1 MRDLT
6 IFEGAGIGAI
16 VILLALMASRR
27 GVKGEDLAL
36 YLGSGCLF
44 EIVPTMVWGFI
55 ITVIH
60 YEIFTLPIITT
71 DPSIGFQNYVFILEL
86 VVNGIFSILSMITAA
101 FVLGKSAGV
110 GFISSVALGYY
121 TYWLAMM

>member
-6 IFEGAGIGAI
+6 ISEGLGLGSL
-16 VILLALMASRR
+16 VILLALMSSRR

-44 EIVPTMVWGFI
+44 EILPTIVFGFL
-55 ITVIH
+55 ITCTH
-60 YEIFTLPIITT
+60 YIIFTDPIIVQMYAGMPN
-71 DPSIGFQNYVFILEL
+71 DFFLFEMIL
-86 VVNGIFSILSMITAA
+86 NGIFSAMAIIIAWGM
-101 FVLGKSAGV
+101 LGKFAGI

-121 TYWLAMM
+121 TYWLAMQ